1 MIFQNEGGKQ
11 NEKTIVVSFIGHGD
25 AADDGAHCRVCGGG
39 GDSGTSNVQI
49 NKTAT
54 DLDENDKTE
63 VTLTVGAG
71 EDKENVA
78 VLFLLDKSTS
88 QGMRDEAAEMLDELK
103 TKVNTN
109 IKYDVVIFS
118 GTATATGWQDIQDAT
133 TLESVK
139 SNFVNK
145 ETTSGTNMSAGIY
158 KAASEM
164 ANLSEGYTTYL
175 VALSDGITYVWS
187 EGDDG

>member
-1 MIFQNEGGKQ
+1 MKRRLLSALLAMAMLLTMAPTVAFAVE
-11 NEKTIVVSFIGHGD
+11 
-25 AADDGAHCRVCGGG
+25 

-103 TKVNTN
+103 
-109 IKYDVVIFS
+109 
-118 GTATATGWQDIQDAT
+118 
-133 TLESVK
+133 
-139 SNFVNK
+139 NK
-145 ETTSGTNMSAGIY
+145 GQY
-158 KAASEM
+158 Q
-164 ANLSEGYTTYL
+164 YQ
-175 VALSDGITYVWS
+175 V
-187 EGDDG
+187 